1 MGSIANTTAQLTP
14 FVAESFAKTRQTEAG
29 HEPYEKRFTGAD
41 YLKAWKLAGGYD
53 AVDMGGEV
61 TSHRN
66 MPEPF
71 EEKAAK
77 S

>member
-1 MGSIANTTAQLTP
+1 LTP
-14 FVAESFAKTRQTEAG
+14 FVAASTDKTRETQNGSEHYT
-29 HEPYEKRFTGAD
+29 KRFTGED

-53 AVDMGGEV
+53 DATVVQTADGKGA
-61 TSHRN
+61 RN

-71 EEKAAK
+71 EERPTGK